1 MTTTEIREKSAEE
14 LAAELKT
21 LKQELLNLRIQ
32 SKVGQLENTSTIR
45 TVKKT
50 IARILTELNAR

>member
-14 LAAELKT
+14 LTAELKT

>member
-1 MTTTEIREKSAEE
+1 MTVTEIREKSAEE
-14 LAAELKT
+14 LQTELKT

-45 TVKKT
+45 SVKKT